1 MIRPFLKE
9 AIAKKKKIFRKSPRP
24 ITLAPSRRNKRS
36 KKKKKKLTKKQ
47 QHQNIFLFK
56 KIFRV
61 ISFFLQRVYVIRMV
75 LQNTTCKQHTTKKEQ
90 PKKMNKQIYKKK

>member
-36 KKKKKKLTKKQ
+36 KKKKINKK
-47 QHQNIFLFK
+47 
-56 KIFRV
+56 
-61 ISFFLQRVYVIRMV
+61 
-75 LQNTTCKQHTTKKEQ
+75 TTT
-90 PKKMNKQIYKKK
+90 PKYLLV